1 MAPEKKIDPGPGGA
15 MAPEKYFDPGPGGV
29 GRGFGPAGAKR
40 GLAPFGPGPGK
51 TFILNLIGL
60 VFHENMSSLSL
71 KTILKQF

>member
-1 MAPEKKIDPGPGGA
+1 MAPKKYFDPGPAGV

-51 TFILNLIGL
+51 TLLISRDT
-60 VFHENMSSLSL
+60 HENRFKKLDNAH
-71 KTILKQF
+71 IF